1 MIHAGKCPKCENAV
15 TSVSIEHVDV
25 TQAFTQKW
33 HGVSFLCPHCQ
44 TVLGVGI
51 DPVALKTDTVKE
63 VVKALQGA
71 R

>member
-1 MIHAGKCPKCENAV
+1 VIHAGKCPKCENAV
-15 TSVSIEHVDV
+15 TSVSLEPVDV

-51 DPVALKTDTVKE
+51 DPVALKTETVKG
-63 VVKALQGA
+63 VVKALHGA